1 MTAAANRFGALRGN
15 AALALIAFALMLR
28 VLVPAGFMP
37 ATGKGFAITL
47 CTSMGSV
54 AAWVDDQGNVHKGK
68 KSPGKQDTSPCPF
81 AAFAAAIALP
91 AVADLPILAV
101 AADPLPLL
109 FHTVSVGRGLAA
121 PPPPS
126 TGPPATP

>member
-1 MTAAANRFGALRGN
+1 MTAAANRLGTLRGN

-28 VLVPAGFMP
+28 VLIPAGFMP
-37 ATGKGFAITL
+37 VAGQGFAITL

-54 AAWVDDQGNVHKGK
+54 SAWVDDQGNVHKGK
-68 KSPGKQDTSPCPF
+68 KSPDKQDKAPCPF

-91 AVADLPILAV
+91 GFADLPIV
-101 AADPLPLL
+101 AAAADRLPLL
-109 FHTVSVGRGLAA
+109 FHAVSVGRGLAA